1 MEQAILTV
9 FLVLFAIQFAVE
21 FGLNELNLRHVAASV
36 ARNAIPELFRG
47 KIDSQNYQRSIE
59 YTLTKGLFQRWSE
72 VYGSAI
78 LLIVLFSGLLGHVG
92 RWSAELGSS
101 LSLPSYGQGIIFCVA
116 VGLLFTL
123 TALPTEL
130 YSTFVIEAKFGF
142 NKITLGLYLSDKL
155 KGLILSTL
163 LGIPFLFVVLWLM
176 DIMGWSW
183 WLWAFAFISAFQLL
197 LIVIFPT
204 FIAPWFNKFEP
215 LREGEL
221 RERILALAEQIGFKT
236 SGIYS
241 MDGSKRSAH
250 SNAYFTGIGKAKR
263 IVLFDTLIDQMTTA
277 QGLAVLAH
285 EMGHY
290 KMKHIRRM
298 LMVQTVFLF
307 GGLYILSL
315 LVAFPPFF
323 SAFGLAPSNHGA
335 LVLFT
340 LVSGPFT
347 FWLAPLMN
355 RLSRKHEYEADR
367 FAAITLHDGKPME
380 EALVNLTVKNLSN
393 LTPHPWYSAYHYSHP
408 TAVERIIA
416 IRRVVETSEWQV
428 NSSEKMTAL

>member
-1 MEQAILTV
+1 
-9 FLVLFAIQFAVE
+9 
-21 FGLNELNLRHVAASV
+21 
-36 ARNAIPELFRG
+36 
-47 KIDSQNYQRSIE
+47 
-59 YTLTKGLFQRWSE
+59 
-72 VYGSAI
+72 
-78 LLIVLFSGLLGHVG
+78 
-92 RWSAELGSS
+92 
-101 LSLPSYGQGIIFCVA
+101 
-116 VGLLFTL
+116 
-123 TALPTEL
+123 
-130 YSTFVIEAKFGF
+130 
-142 NKITLGLYLSDKL
+142 
-155 KGLILSTL
+155 
-163 LGIPFLFVVLWLM
+163 M

-197 LIVIFPT
+197 MIVIFPI

-221 RERILALAEQIGFKT
+221 RERILALAEQMGFKT

-367 FAAITLHDGKPME
+367 FAAITLRDGKPME